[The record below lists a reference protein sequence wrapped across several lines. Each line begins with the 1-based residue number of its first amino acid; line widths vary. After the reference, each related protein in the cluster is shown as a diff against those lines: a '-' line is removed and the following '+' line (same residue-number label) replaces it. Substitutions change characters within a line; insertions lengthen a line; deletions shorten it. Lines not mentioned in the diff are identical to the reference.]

1 MNELLWADTIG
12 RITPNDPVGLDDLTR
27 RFDPRCNQ
35 GGQVIFPQ
43 VSALPVADMPF
54 KTPET
59 GLIGF
64 RIKAVRDD
72 IVQVALQ
79 LAAMAMEND
88 VTVIVFSHLDY
99 CGLECYG
106 FRCERV
112 AGNTPDQKA
121 HCEEQIRR
129 FWRIELI
136 L

>member
-1 MNELLWADTIG
+1 MNESFWADTIG
-12 RITPNDPVGLDDLTR
+12 RITPHDPVDLDDVTR

-43 VSALPVADMPF
+43 ASALPVADMPF
-54 KTPET
+54 KTPDA

-64 RIKAVRDD
+64 RIATTRDD

-88 VTVIVFSHLDY
+88 VTVIVFSHLDC
-99 CGLECYG
+99 CGLERFG

-112 AGNTPDQKA
+112 AGNTPDQIA

-129 FWRIELI
+129 FWSIELI